1 MRGLL
6 SPLARR
12 RRRSERG
19 AVLVEVVLIL
29 PVLLVITL
37 GVFDVGL
44 GWRTSLT
51 ITNAARSGARV
62 GSNLGQDSSADQ
74 SALAAV
80 SASLGTIPSSE
91 IDVVVIY
98 KATSAAG
105 TVPSGCLDS
114 TTRTAGGSAALSCN
128 VYSAADLAA
137 AATSTAYN
145 GNCSTSR
152 DRFWCPSTRQNQQAS
167 ANGPDFLGV
176 YVRINHATKTK
187 LFGST
192 MVMKDQAVMRI
203 EPNAGD

>member
-1 MRGLL
+1 MGTWSRLL
-6 SPLARR
+6 RR
-12 RRRSERG
+12 RRNGERG

-44 GWRTSLT
+44 GWKTSLT
-51 ITNAARSGARV
+51 LANASRTGARV
-62 GSNLGQDSSADQ
+62 ASNLGKATDADK
-74 SALAAV
+74 SALASI
-80 SASLGTIPSSE
+80 SASMGTIPSAE
-91 IDVVVIY
+91 IDVIVIY
-98 KATSAAG
+98 RTSTAAG
-105 TVPSGCLDS
+105 APPATCLLAATKTS
-114 TTRTAGGSAALSCN
+114 GGSAAYQCN

-152 DRFWCPSTRQNQQAS
+152 DRFWCPSTRENGQA
-167 ANGPDFLGV
+167 ATNGPDYLGV

-192 MVMKDQAVMRI
+192 MVLKDQAVMRI
-203 EPNAGD
+203 EPNAGNP